1 MWARRAQAG
10 RVQAEQGL
18 RCLAGAAARLAPAEA
33 AGAEG
38 AHLGVGEAGSRRRA
52 RTPTSW
58 PAPCPAG
65 NRGSLSLL
73 RYPGSICCFL
83 QTDPEN

>member
-38 AHLGVGEAGSRRRA
+38 AHLGVGGGLAPADVLAPRLPGPLETAGASPSCDILAASAVSFRLTRKIK
-52 RTPTSW
+52 
-58 PAPCPAG
+58 
-65 NRGSLSLL
+65 L
-73 RYPGSICCFL
+73 R
-83 QTDPEN
+83 